1 MKKKGMLAALSLLLL
16 LTGCWDSRQIE
27 KLSIAIGLAL
37 DKGEDDKNVKLTYQF
52 LVPKKIGQDGSAQDP
67 SKVVST
73 SGNTV
78 HQTIRSTALKNF
90 PVFSQHLQ
98 VLIFSEEL
106 VSDISLEALINQFI
120 RDNSIRRSSEVYMT
134 PGAAGDILKVDGASD
149 PASDVIHSIS
159 ENRASTIKLL
169 KPVTLNDISIKMQS
183 DLSYIMPKVVIEKG
197 QLQLEG
203 GAVIKNNKYHAN
215 LSPSQIEALNL
226 LTGNVIG
233 GVIDS
238 RHDGHLF
245 SYEVFSMTHRV
256 RAMRQN
262 GKYKFV
268 VNANIK
274 GRLSEDWYLGED
286 SFNDQYIKNIEK
298 SVQKDIK
305 KRVEQLIHVLQH
317 DIKTDVTDFS
327 DNARINFP
335 KEWEKDR
342 FNWDKHF
349 SEAYIDYH
357 IKATIQ
363 DFGTKGATKSR

>member
-1 MKKKGMLAALSLLLL
+1 
-16 LTGCWDSRQIE
+16 
-27 KLSIAIGLAL
+27 
-37 DKGEDDKNVKLTYQF
+37 
-52 LVPKKIGQDGSAQDP
+52 
-67 SKVVST
+67 
-73 SGNTV
+73 
-78 HQTIRSTALKNF
+78 
-90 PVFSQHLQ
+90 
-98 VLIFSEEL
+98 
-106 VSDISLEALINQFI
+106 
-120 RDNSIRRSSEVYMT
+120 
-134 PGAAGDILKVDGASD
+134 
-149 PASDVIHSIS
+149 
-159 ENRASTIKLL
+159 
-169 KPVTLNDISIKMQS
+169 
-183 DLSYIMPKVVIEKG
+183 MPKVVIEKG

-305 KRVEQLIHVLQH
+305 KRVGL
-317 DIKTDVTDFS
+317 TDPCPA
-327 DNARINFP
+327 ARYQNGRH
-335 KEWEKDR
+335 R
-342 FNWDKHF
+342 FFRQCADQF
-349 SEAYIDYH
+349 SEGVG
-357 IKATIQ
+357 KRQIQ
-363 DFGTKGATKSR
+363 LGQTLQRSLYRLSY